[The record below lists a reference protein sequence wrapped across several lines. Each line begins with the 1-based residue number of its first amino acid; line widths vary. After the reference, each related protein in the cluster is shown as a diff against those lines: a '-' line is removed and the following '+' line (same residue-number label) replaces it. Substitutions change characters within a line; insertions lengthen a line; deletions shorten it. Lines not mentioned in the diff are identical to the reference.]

1 MKNVLFFLLVSLMM
15 VACADDRRFVVRGN
29 DKGFTDG
36 YKVYMLCEQGD
47 CERPVLFATA
57 VIKNNSFEIDGIAEK
72 PFDAI
77 VAVCDSTHIDEQTME
92 LLSEDARPFSLNLFV
107 EPGEIVITPYDWEQ
121 NAPAKAS
128 GTPLNDLYNRFVA
141 DVDSVKKN
149 IGDDPETM
157 FSFVVPFILKNID
170 NAVGVTVFDCWHW
183 SMPKEMKLEILDS
196 LEACYGDKYS
206 ELRADTRAE
215 LQHQQMRDKQ
225 REAVGV
231 GCKYK
236 DIKDVDADGRVLS
249 LSGVVENP
257 KNRYVLL
264 EFWAT
269 WCRPCMAEV
278 SNLLDAYK
286 NYNGK
291 GFDIYAVSLDDDAD
305 AWGAAIKERGMQW
318 ANVLT
323 RKGSDACDKYGITGA
338 GVNFLIDCATGEIV
352 ATDLRGDALQ
362 KKLNE
367 LLD

>member
-1 MKNVLFFLLVSLMM
+1 MKNVLFFLLTSLMM
-15 VACADDRRFVVRGN
+15 VACVDDRRFVVRGSG
-29 DKGFTDG
+29 KGFTDG
-36 YKVYMLCEQGD
+36 YKVYMLQMQGD
-47 CERPVLFATA
+47 CEQPVLLATA
-57 VIKNNSFEIDGIAEK
+57 VIRNHSFKIEGVAEK
-72 PFDAI
+72 PFDAV
-77 VAVCDSTHIDEQTME
+77 VAVCDSTQIDEQTME
-92 LLSEDARPFSLNLFV
+92 LLSEDGRPFSLNLFV

-128 GTPLNDLYNRFVA
+128 GTPLNNLYNRFVA

-149 IGDDPETM
+149 IGDDPEMM

-257 KNRYVLL
+257 RNRYVLL
-264 EFWAT
+264 EFWAI

-278 SNLLDAYK
+278 PNLLDAYK

-291 GFDIYAVSLDDDAD
+291 GFDVYAVSLDDDAD

-318 ANVLT
+318 TNVLT

-352 ATDLRGDALQ
+352 ATDLRGDVLQ
-362 KKLNE
+362 KKLTE